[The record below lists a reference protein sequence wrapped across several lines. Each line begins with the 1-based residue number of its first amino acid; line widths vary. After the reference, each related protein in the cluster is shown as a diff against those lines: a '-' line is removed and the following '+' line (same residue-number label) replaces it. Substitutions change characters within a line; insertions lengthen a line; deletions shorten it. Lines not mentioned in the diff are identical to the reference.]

1 MKNWQKAG
9 LAAAA
14 ALLMAMP
21 AEAAEVSQNAVLSG
35 KVTSVV
41 EVNTPVKEGQVLA
54 TVDSL
59 VGPVPAV
66 RADTDGVVTKV
77 LVVKGQQ
84 INKQDAVAVI
94 NACNGKQEN
103 KKTGSFNLPG
113 PGIDSAGRSGGISPA
128 FRCKG
133 RHAWLC
139 ENRSARHK
147 D

>member
-14 ALLMAMP
+14 ALLMAMT

-94 NACNGKQEN
+94 ETK
-103 KKTGSFNLPG
+103 
-113 PGIDSAGRSGGISPA
+113 
-128 FRCKG
+128 
-133 RHAWLC
+133 
-139 ENRSARHK
+139 
-147 D
+147 

>member
-21 AEAAEVSQNAVLSG
+21 AEAAEVSQNAVLSA

-94 NACNGKQEN
+94 ETK
-103 KKTGSFNLPG
+103 
-113 PGIDSAGRSGGISPA
+113 
-128 FRCKG
+128 
-133 RHAWLC
+133 
-139 ENRSARHK
+139 
-147 D
+147 

>member
-21 AEAAEVSQNAVLSG
+21 AEAAEVTQNAVLSG
-35 KVTSVV
+35 MVTSVV
-41 EVNTPVKEGQVLA
+41 AVNTPVKEGQVLA

-59 VGPVPAV
+59 VGPVPAL

-94 NACNGKQEN
+94 ETK
-103 KKTGSFNLPG
+103 
-113 PGIDSAGRSGGISPA
+113 
-128 FRCKG
+128 
-133 RHAWLC
+133 
-139 ENRSARHK
+139 
-147 D
+147 

>member
-14 ALLMAMP
+14 ALCMTIP

-35 KVTSVV
+35 QVTSVV
-41 EVNTPVKEGQVLA
+41 EVNTPVREGQVLA

-94 NACNGKQEN
+94 ETK
-103 KKTGSFNLPG
+103 
-113 PGIDSAGRSGGISPA
+113 
-128 FRCKG
+128 
-133 RHAWLC
+133 
-139 ENRSARHK
+139 
-147 D
+147 

>member
-14 ALLMAMP
+14 ALLMTVP

-59 VGPVPAV
+59 VVPAV

-94 NACNGKQEN
+94 ETK
-103 KKTGSFNLPG
+103 
-113 PGIDSAGRSGGISPA
+113 
-128 FRCKG
+128 
-133 RHAWLC
+133 
-139 ENRSARHK
+139 
-147 D
+147 